1 MFRPPALLASA
12 LLCVL
17 LVSISGSAEA
27 LASPVR
33 GVPVLTDNSLYRSG
47 KIKSSECPDGALSTQ
62 NAADAKRTL
71 VGLWSCLNASW
82 SAHFKRAKLPFASAK
97 LVVLTKPA
105 RFCGQKWKKGVNA
118 RHCYATR
125 TSAILVGEDYYL
137 RTRVIYHF
145 QYVAGMYGR
154 HLQSLTGITNGHVA
168 LSYKSQAERLEQARR
183 GILQADCLG
192 GVFLG
197 SVWKSAGQDSE
208 GWPALLELV
217 KKNGDYNSRKDRRS
231 ARGKNIVYW
240 LDRGFR
246 SGDPGSC
253 KTWAVPSSRV
263 A

>member
-1 MFRPPALLASA
+1 MFRPPVLLASA
-12 LLCVL
+12 LLGVL
-17 LVSISGSAEA
+17 LISGSAEA

-33 GVPVLTDNSLYRSG
+33 DVPVLTDNSLYRSG
-47 KIKSSECPDGALSTQ
+47 RIKSSECPDGALSTQ
-62 NAADAKRTL
+62 SVADAKRTL

-82 SAHFKRAKLPFASAK
+82 SAHFKRAKLPFAPAK
-97 LVVLTKPA
+97 LVVLTKQTQ
-105 RFCGQKWKKGVNA
+105 FCGKKWHKDINS
-118 RHCYATR
+118 RYCSATK
-125 TSAILVGEDYYL
+125 TMAILVDEDYYL
-137 RTRVIYHF
+137 PTREIYHF
-145 QYVAGMYGR
+145 HYVARLYGN
-154 HLQSLTGITNGHVA
+154 HLQFLTGITDAYGA
-168 LSYKSQAERLEQARR
+168 LPSKNQAERFERVRR
-183 GILQADCLG
+183 WALQADCLG

-217 KKNGDYNSRKDRRS
+217 KENGDYNSKKDRYF
-231 ARGKNIVYW
+231 AKGKNIVYW